1 MPAFVART
9 GGKVQTVARPQ
20 RHRFIYSQVLP
31 NHNCHAPYRG
41 SAHAWEMKRGRA
53 MLGKLIYAMGG
64 LLLASAAAMAADLPL
79 KAPVPRAPLFY
90 GGSGFYWG
98 VEAGATQTKLGG
110 TAGTGVNVYSAG
122 GTLSGTLGW
131 TRAVGAD
138 RWMAVEASVTGS
150 NADASVMDA
159 SGASVNVKRKYSF
172 DITGMYG
179 APASV
184 LAGIFSNADVAFGGL
199 PMSPCGGALACIASN
214 VHPFIL
220 GGLRYGRT
228 TSDISLAPGLA
239 ALEESHNKLRVKAG
253 VGTLVQVTNSTVW
266 RTTADWTFGTQS
278 KGAGFLFVPGASV
291 NEGGTV
297 SVKSGLFYAF

>member
-1 MPAFVART
+1 MKFRIALA
-9 GGKVQTVARPQ
+9 AALA
-20 RHRFIYSQVLP
+20 VL
-31 NHNCHAPYRG
+31 
-41 SAHAWEMKRGRA
+41 S
-53 MLGKLIYAMGG
+53 
-64 LLLASAAAMAADLPL
+64 SAAMAADMPVKAAKVPPL
-79 KAPVPRAPLFY
+79 PLFY

-98 VEAGATQTKLGG
+98 VEVGATQTKLGG

-122 GTLSGTLGW
+122 GTLSFTAGW

-138 RWMAVEASVTGS
+138 RWMAVEASGTGS
-150 NADASVMDA
+150 NADASVVDA
-159 SGASVNVKRKYSF
+159 AGAAINVKRKYSF

-199 PMSPCGGALACIASN
+199 PMSPCGGTLACIASN

-220 GGLRYGRT
+220 AGLRYGRT
-228 TSDISLAPGLA
+228 TSDISLVPGLA
-239 ALEESHNKLRVKAG
+239 ALEESHNKLRAKAG

-297 SVKSGLFYAF
+297 TVKSGLFYAF